1 MARAPQVEF
10 PGKKRQRVR
19 MRGTKHANEDTAKRL
34 RRNLDRLLE
43 HPERALPELTGSVR
57 RGWRRDPIE
66 RTMKEIDQV
75 VQRRSDTAWLKKR
88 MLARRGDHIAKA
100 LAGSFHAAHDTEIST
115 VGKYQNSAFGSG
127 SYIRRGDGKQAYLAS
142 LQNHNN
148 VTLRMLAW
156 EEHARRGLHFFSW
169 SNGFVCTGRDTT
181 PPEGWLDDVLE
192 RSRFT
197 FTTTTIDGV
206 TVHHTEGIDATVVAN
221 DQHNVTGYVRLVFHH
236 GPIVAIDLDAVSTA
250 GEKDKAFVHH
260 LAMSMLPP
268 ILPRL
273 VDVEARWSPE
283 GWPSD
288 QPLPQACV
296 DGMDRL
302 LDAWQGLTLNEGM
315 LAGRLKAEV
324 LTNLEHGL
332 VLDDRWSDGKS
343 VDDVVEHL
351 AGLGGTEDE
360 AVFAAAM
367 LASRMAVGG
376 GIIDTRGELR
386 ERDEGA
392 LLVTKGASLNA
403 IMGALWAD
411 HHEDGLVGLGLKGDD
426 LTAILASVDGRPKS
440 FGAFLRGLD
449 DARAAARREARF
461 PHRRGQL
468 KGPLGL
474 AHDLVLTGLLDGGG
488 RAQKAACDRHVDV
501 EEAAAAWAWLLAAD
515 RHTGQEWHF
524 EPVARDRGGAWSTAA
539 RALVDAG
546 KALLDDEDE
555 AHKVAFET
563 ALADLA
569 ATMGVAAP

>member
-43 HPERALPELTGSVR
+43 EPERALPSLAGSIR

-75 VQRRSDTAWLKKR
+75 VQRRGDTAWLKKR
-88 MLARRGDHIAKA
+88 MMARRGDHIAKA
-100 LAGSFHAAHDTEIST
+100 LAGSFHAAHDVEITT
-115 VGKYQNSAFGSG
+115 VGKYQNSAFGTG
-127 SYIRRGDGKQAYLAS
+127 SYIRRGEGKQAYLAS
-142 LQNHNN
+142 LQNHHN

-169 SNGFVCTGRDTT
+169 SEGFVCTGRATT
-181 PPEGWLDDVLE
+181 PPDGWLEDVLE
-192 RSRFT
+192 RSRFS
-197 FTTTTIDGV
+197 FSTTEVDGV
-206 TVHHTEGIDATVVAN
+206 AIHHTAGIDPDVVAS
-221 DQHNVTGYVRLVFHH
+221 DDHDVIGYIRLAFHH
-236 GPIVAIDLDAVSTA
+236 GPVVAIDLDAVGTA

-283 GWPSD
+283 GWPKD
-288 QPLPQACV
+288 TPLPKACKE
-296 DGMDRL
+296 GMDTL
-302 LDAWQGLTLNEGM
+302 LDAWQGLTLNEGV
-315 LAGRLKAEV
+315 LGGRLKAEV

-332 VLDDRWSDGKS
+332 VMNDGWLEGTDMDS
-343 VDDVVEHL
+343 IVERL
-351 AGLGGTEDE
+351 TALGGTQDE

-367 LASRMAVGG
+367 LAARMSVGG

-411 HHEDGLVGLGLKGDD
+411 HHEEGLVGLGVQGDD
-426 LTAILASVDGRPKS
+426 LAAILASVEGRPKS

-468 KGPLGL
+468 RGPLGIT
-474 AHDLVLTGLLDGGG
+474 HDLVLTGLLDGGG
-488 RAQKAACDRHVDV
+488 RAQKAACDRHDNV
-501 EEAAAAWAWLLAAD
+501 EEAAAAWAWLLAAE

-539 RALVDAG
+539 RALVEAG
-546 KALLDDEDE
+546 TALLDDDDE
-555 AHKVAFET
+555 SRREAFT
-563 ALADLA
+563 SALAELA
-569 ATMGVAAP
+569 ATMGVDAP

>member
-1 MARAPQVEF
+1 
-10 PGKKRQRVR
+10 
-19 MRGTKHANEDTAKRL
+19 
-34 RRNLDRLLE
+34 
-43 HPERALPELTGSVR
+43 
-57 RGWRRDPIE
+57 
-66 RTMKEIDQV
+66 
-75 VQRRSDTAWLKKR
+75 
-88 MLARRGDHIAKA
+88 
-100 LAGSFHAAHDTEIST
+100 
-115 VGKYQNSAFGSG
+115 
-127 SYIRRGDGKQAYLAS
+127 
-142 LQNHNN
+142 
-148 VTLRMLAW
+148 
-156 EEHARRGLHFFSW
+156 
-169 SNGFVCTGRDTT
+169 
-181 PPEGWLDDVLE
+181 
-192 RSRFT
+192 
-197 FTTTTIDGV
+197 
-206 TVHHTEGIDATVVAN
+206 
-221 DQHNVTGYVRLVFHH
+221 
-236 GPIVAIDLDAVSTA
+236 
-250 GEKDKAFVHH
+250 
-260 LAMSMLPP
+260 
-268 ILPRL
+268 
-273 VDVEARWSPE
+273 
-283 GWPSD
+283 
-288 QPLPQACV
+288 
-296 DGMDRL
+296 
-302 LDAWQGLTLNEGM
+302 M

-367 LASRMAVGG
+367 LAARMAVGG

-426 LTAILASVDGRPKS
+426 LAAILASVDGRPKS

-488 RAQKAACDRHVDV
+488 RAQKAACDRHDDV

-539 RALVDAG
+539 RALIDAG
-546 KALLDDEDE
+546 KALLEDE
-555 AHKVAFET
+555 EDGHRVAFET
-563 ALADLA
+563 ALANLA

>member
-1 MARAPQVEF
+1 MGRAPQVEF
-10 PGKKRQRVR
+10 PGKKRQRMR

-66 RTMKEIDQV
+66 RTMREIDQV

-88 MLARRGDHIAKA
+88 MLAKRGDHIAKA

-115 VGKYQNSAFGSG
+115 VGKYQNSAFGNG
-127 SYIRRGDGKQAYLAS
+127 SFIRRGDGKQAYLAS
-142 LQNHNN
+142 LQNHSNI
-148 VTLRMLAW
+148 TLRMLAW

-169 SNGFVCTGRDTT
+169 SDGFVCTGRDTT
-181 PPEGWLDDVLE
+181 PPEGWLEDVLE
-192 RSRFT
+192 RSRFAFST
-197 FTTTTIDGV
+197 ATVDGT
-206 TVHHTEGIDATVVAN
+206 TVHHTEGIDPEVVAA
-221 DQHNVTGYVRLVFHH
+221 DQHNVTGYIRLTFHH
-236 GPIVAIDLDAVSTA
+236 GPVVAIDLDAVGTA

-273 VDVEARWSPE
+273 VNVEARWSPE
-283 GWPSD
+283 GWSAED
-288 QPLPQACV
+288 PLPEGCV
-296 DGMDRL
+296 KGMDRL
-302 LDAWQGLTLNEGM
+302 LDAWQGLTLNEGV
-315 LAGRLKAEV
+315 LGGRLKAEV
-324 LTNLEHGL
+324 LTNLERGL
-332 VLDDRWSDGKS
+332 VLDDRWMDGE
-343 VDDVVEHL
+343 DLDAVVEQL
-351 AGLGGTEDE
+351 AKLGGSDDE
-360 AVFAAAM
+360 SVFAASM
-367 LASRMAVGG
+367 LTARMAVGG

-426 LTAILASVDGRPKS
+426 LTSILASVDGRPKS

-449 DARAAARREARF
+449 DARAAARQEARF

-468 KGPLGL
+468 AGPLGL

-488 RAQKAACDRHVDV
+488 RAQKAACDRHDDV

-539 RALVDAG
+539 RTLIEAG
-546 KALLDDEDE
+546 TALLNDGDESHQE
-555 AHKVAFET
+555 AFES
-563 ALADLA
+563 ALANLA

>member
-100 LAGSFHAAHDTEIST
+100 LAGSFHAAHDAEIST

-206 TVHHTEGIDATVVAN
+206 TVHHTEGVDATVVAN

>member
-100 LAGSFHAAHDTEIST
+100 LAGSFHAAHDAEIST

-142 LQNHNN
+142 LQNHSN

-197 FTTTTIDGV
+197 FTTTTVDGV
-206 TVHHTEGIDATVVAN
+206 TVHHTEGIDAAVVAN
-221 DQHNVTGYVRLVFHH
+221 DEHNVTGYVRWC
-236 GPIVAIDLDAVSTA
+236 STT
-250 GEKDKAFVHH
+250 VQ
-260 LAMSMLPP
+260 S
-268 ILPRL
+268 
-273 VDVEARWSPE
+273 
-283 GWPSD
+283 WPSISTPWARPVRKTRPSSTTLRCPCCRQSFLAWSMWNHVGHQRD
-288 QPLPQACV
+288 GHRTKALPQDCV

-315 LAGRLKAEV
+315 LAGRLK
-324 LTNLEHGL
+324 G
-332 VLDDRWSDGKS
+332 RG
-343 VDDVVEHL
+343 VDQ
-351 AGLGGTEDE
+351 
-360 AVFAAAM
+360 
-367 LASRMAVGG
+367 
-376 GIIDTRGELR
+376 
-386 ERDEGA
+386 
-392 LLVTKGASLNA
+392 
-403 IMGALWAD
+403 
-411 HHEDGLVGLGLKGDD
+411 
-426 LTAILASVDGRPKS
+426 P
-440 FGAFLRGLD
+440 
-449 DARAAARREARF
+449 
-461 PHRRGQL
+461 
-468 KGPLGL
+468 
-474 AHDLVLTGLLDGGG
+474 
-488 RAQKAACDRHVDV
+488 
-501 EEAAAAWAWLLAAD
+501 
-515 RHTGQEWHF
+515 
-524 EPVARDRGGAWSTAA
+524 
-539 RALVDAG
+539 
-546 KALLDDEDE
+546 
-555 AHKVAFET
+555 
-563 ALADLA
+563 
-569 ATMGVAAP
+569 

>member
-1 MARAPQVEF
+1 MGRAPQVEF
-10 PGKKRQRVR
+10 PGKKRQRMR

-66 RTMKEIDQV
+66 RTMREIDQV

-88 MLARRGDHIAKA
+88 MLAKRGDHIAKA

-115 VGKYQNSAFGSG
+115 VGKYQNSAFGNG
-127 SYIRRGDGKQAYLAS
+127 SFIRRGDGKQAYLAS
-142 LQNHNN
+142 LQNHSNI
-148 VTLRMLAW
+148 TLRMLAW

-169 SNGFVCTGRDTT
+169 SDGFVCTGRDTT
-181 PPEGWLDDVLE
+181 PPEGWLEDVLE
-192 RSRFT
+192 RSRFAFST
-197 FTTTTIDGV
+197 ATVDGT
-206 TVHHTEGIDATVVAN
+206 TVHHTEGIDPEVVAA
-221 DQHNVTGYVRLVFHH
+221 DQHNVTGYIRLTFHH
-236 GPIVAIDLDAVSTA
+236 GPVVAIDLDAVGTA

-273 VDVEARWSPE
+273 VNVEARWSPE
-283 GWPSD
+283 GWSAED
-288 QPLPQACV
+288 PLPEGCV
-296 DGMDRL
+296 KGMDRL
-302 LDAWQGLTLNEGM
+302 LDAWQGLTLNEGV
-315 LAGRLKAEV
+315 LGGRLKAEV

-332 VLDDRWSDGKS
+332 VLDDRWMDGE
-343 VDDVVEHL
+343 DLDAVVEQL
-351 AGLGGTEDE
+351 AKLGGSDDE
-360 AVFAAAM
+360 SVFAAAM
-367 LASRMAVGG
+367 LTARMAVGG

-403 IMGALWAD
+403 IMGALWTD

-426 LTAILASVDGRPKS
+426 LTSILASVDGRPKS

-449 DARAAARREARF
+449 DARAAARQEARF

-468 KGPLGL
+468 AGPLGL

-488 RAQKAACDRHVDV
+488 RAQKAACDRHDDV

-539 RALVDAG
+539 RTLIEAG
-546 KALLDDEDE
+546 AALLNDGDESHEE
-555 AHKVAFET
+555 AFAS
-563 ALADLA
+563 ALANLA

>member
-43 HPERALPELTGSVR
+43 DPERALPTLCGNIR

-66 RTMKEIDQV
+66 RTMREIDQV
-75 VQRRSDTAWLKKR
+75 VQRRGDTTWLKKR

-100 LAGSFHAAHDTEIST
+100 LAGSFHAAHDVEIST
-115 VGKYQNSAFGSG
+115 VGKYQNSAFGTG

-142 LQNHNN
+142 LQNHHN

-169 SNGFVCTGRDTT
+169 SEGFVCTGRDTT
-181 PPEGWLDDVLE
+181 PPEGWLEDVLE
-192 RSRFT
+192 RSRFS
-197 FTTTTIDGV
+197 FTTTEVDGV
-206 TVHHTEGIDATVVAN
+206 TVHHTEGVEASLVASDQPDAV
-221 DQHNVTGYVRLVFHH
+221 GYIRMAFHH
-236 GPIVAIDLDAVSTA
+236 GPLVAIDLEAVGTA

-283 GWPSD
+283 GWPED
-288 QPLPQACV
+288 KPLPDACME
-296 DGMDRL
+296 GMDRL

-315 LAGRLKAEV
+315 LGGRLKAEV

-332 VLDDRWSDGKS
+332 VMNDGWLDGSDMDRIIETLTS
-343 VDDVVEHL
+343 
-351 AGLGGTEDE
+351 LGGTEDE

-367 LASRMAVGG
+367 LVARMDVGG
-376 GIIDTRGELR
+376 GIIDTRGELL

-403 IMGALWAD
+403 IMGALWTE
-411 HHEDGLVGLGLKGDD
+411 HHEDGLVGLGVEGDD
-426 LTAILASVDGRPKS
+426 LEAILASVDGRPKS

-461 PHRRGQL
+461 PHRRGRL
-468 KGPLGL
+468 NGPLGIT
-474 AHDLVLTGLLDGGG
+474 HDLVLTALLDGGG
-488 RAQKAACDRHVDV
+488 RAQKAACDRHDDV
-501 EEAAAAWAWLLAAD
+501 EAAAAAWAWLLAAD
-515 RHTGQEWHF
+515 RNTGQEWHF

-539 RALVDAG
+539 RSLIEAG
-546 KALLDDEDE
+546 SALLDNDDDEHRD
-555 AHKVAFET
+555 AFTT
-563 ALADLA
+563 ALAELA
-569 ATMGVAAP
+569 ATMGVDAP

>member
-43 HPERALPELTGSVR
+43 HPERALPELRGSIR

-100 LAGSFHAAHDTEIST
+100 LAGSFHAAHDVEIST

-169 SNGFVCTGRDTT
+169 SDGFVCTGRDTT
-181 PPEGWLDDVLE
+181 PPEGWLEDVLE

-197 FTTTTIDGV
+197 FTTTTVDGV
-206 TVHHTEGIDATVVAN
+206 TVHHTEGIDATVVAE
-221 DQHNVTGYVRLVFHH
+221 DGHDPTGYIRLAFHH
-236 GPIVAIDLDAVSTA
+236 GPIVAIDLDAVGTA

-288 QPLPQACV
+288 QPLPQACL

-343 VDDVVEHL
+343 SDDVVEHL
-351 AGLGGTEDE
+351 AALGGTEDE
-360 AVFAAAM
+360 AVFASAM
-367 LASRMAVGG
+367 LTARMAVGG

-411 HHEDGLVGLGLKGDD
+411 HHEDGLIGLGLKGDD
-426 LTAILASVDGRPKS
+426 LAAILASVDGRPKS

-468 KGPLGL
+468 SGPLGL

-488 RAQKAACDRHVDV
+488 RAQKAACTRHDDL
-501 EEAAAAWAWLLAAD
+501 EEAAAAWAWLLASD

-539 RALVDAG
+539 RALIEAG
-546 KALLDDEDE
+546 QALLDEEEGAHRASFE
-555 AHKVAFET
+555 A
-563 ALADLA
+563 ALSHLA

>member
-43 HPERALPELTGSVR
+43 HPERALPELAGSVR

-88 MLARRGDHIAKA
+88 MLAKRGDHIAKA
-100 LAGSFHAAHDTEIST
+100 LAGSFHAAHDAEIST

-142 LQNHNN
+142 LQNHSN

-169 SNGFVCTGRDTT
+169 SNGFVCTGRDAT

-197 FTTTTIDGV
+197 FTTTAVDGV
-206 TVHHTEGIDATVVAN
+206 TVHHTEGIDAAVVAN

-236 GPIVAIDLDAVSTA
+236 GPIVAIDLDAVGTA

-288 QPLPQACV
+288 HALPQACV

-343 VDDVVEHL
+343 LDDVVEHL
-351 AGLGGTEDE
+351 ADLGGTEDE

-367 LASRMAVGG
+367 LTARMAVGG

-426 LTAILASVDGRPKS
+426 LAAILASVDGRPKS

-488 RAQKAACDRHVDV
+488 RAQKAACDRHDDV
-501 EEAAAAWAWLLAAD
+501 EEAAAAWA
-515 RHTGQEWHF
+515 
-524 EPVARDRGGAWSTAA
+524 
-539 RALVDAG
+539 
-546 KALLDDEDE
+546 
-555 AHKVAFET
+555 
-563 ALADLA
+563 
-569 ATMGVAAP
+569 

>member
-34 RRNLDRLLE
+34 RRSLDRLLE

-66 RTMKEIDQV
+66 RTMKEIDLV
-75 VQRRSDTAWLKKR
+75 VQRRGDTAWLKKR
-88 MLARRGDHIAKA
+88 MLAKRGDHIAKA
-100 LAGSFHAAHDTEIST
+100 LAGSFHAAHDVEIST
-115 VGKYQNSAFGSG
+115 VGKYQNSAFGTG

-169 SNGFVCTGRDTT
+169 SDGFVCTGRDTT
-181 PPEGWLDDVLE
+181 PPEGWLEDVLE

-197 FTTTTIDGV
+197 FTTTAVEGV
-206 TVHHTEGIDATVVAN
+206 TVHHTEGIDPAVVAADGHDN
-221 DQHNVTGYVRLVFHH
+221 TGYIRLAFHH
-236 GPIVAIDLDAVSTA
+236 GPIVAIDLDAVGTA

-273 VDVEARWSPE
+273 VDVEARWSPH
-283 GWPSD
+283 GWPEER
-288 QPLPQACV
+288 PLPEGCMA
-296 DGMDRL
+296 GMDRL
-302 LDAWQGLTLNEGM
+302 LDAWQGLTLNEGV
-315 LAGRLKAEV
+315 LGGRLKAEV
-324 LTNLEHGL
+324 LTNLDHGL
-332 VLDDRWSDGKS
+332 VLEDRWSDGVS
-343 VDDVVEHL
+343 VDDVVEQL
-351 AGLGGTEDE
+351 AGLGGSEDE

-367 LASRMAVGG
+367 LTARMAVGG

-411 HHEDGLVGLGLKGDD
+411 HHEDGLVGLGLSGDD
-426 LTAILASVDGRPKS
+426 LDAILASVDGRPKS

-468 KGPLGL
+468 SGPLGL
-474 AHDLVLTGLLDGGG
+474 THDLVLTGLLDGGG
-488 RAQKAACDRHVDV
+488 RAQKVACDRHDDV

-539 RALVDAG
+539 RALIEAG
-546 KALLDDEDE
+546 TALLEDGDDGRRE
-555 AHKVAFET
+555 AFAA

-569 ATMGVAAP
+569 VTMGVAAP

>member
-1 MARAPQVEF
+1 MGRAPQVEF
-10 PGKKRQRVR
+10 PGKKRQRMR

-66 RTMKEIDQV
+66 RTMREIDQV

-88 MLARRGDHIAKA
+88 MLAKRGDHIAKA

-115 VGKYQNSAFGSG
+115 VGKYQNSAFGNG
-127 SYIRRGDGKQAYLAS
+127 SFIRRGDGKQAYLAS
-142 LQNHNN
+142 LQNHSNI
-148 VTLRMLAW
+148 TLRMLAW

-181 PPEGWLDDVLE
+181 PPEGWLEDVLE
-192 RSRFT
+192 RSRFAFST
-197 FTTTTIDGV
+197 ATVDGT
-206 TVHHTEGIDATVVAN
+206 TVHHTEGIDPEVVAA
-221 DQHNVTGYVRLVFHH
+221 DQHNVTGYIRLTFHH
-236 GPIVAIDLDAVSTA
+236 GPVVAIDLDAVGTA

-273 VDVEARWSPE
+273 VNVEARWSPE
-283 GWPSD
+283 GWSAED
-288 QPLPQACV
+288 PLPEGCV
-296 DGMDRL
+296 KGMDRL
-302 LDAWQGLTLNEGM
+302 LDAWQGLTLNEGV
-315 LAGRLKAEV
+315 LGGRLKAEV

-332 VLDDRWSDGKS
+332 VLDDRWMDGE
-343 VDDVVEHL
+343 DLDAVVEQL
-351 AGLGGTEDE
+351 AKLGGSDDE
-360 AVFAAAM
+360 SVFAAAM
-367 LASRMAVGG
+367 LKARMAVGG

-403 IMGALWAD
+403 IMGALWTD

-426 LTAILASVDGRPKS
+426 LTSILASVDGRPKS

-449 DARAAARREARF
+449 DARAAARQEARF

-468 KGPLGL
+468 TGPLGL

-488 RAQKAACDRHVDV
+488 RAQKAACDRHDDV

-524 EPVARDRGGAWSTAA
+524 EPVARDRGGAWSTAT
-539 RALVDAG
+539 RTLIEAG
-546 KALLDDEDE
+546 TALLNDGDESHQE
-555 AHKVAFET
+555 AFAS
-563 ALADLA
+563 ALANLA

>member
-75 VQRRSDTAWLKKR
+75 VQRRGDTAWLKKR

-100 LAGSFHAAHDTEIST
+100 LAGSFHAAHDVEIST

-142 LQNHNN
+142 LQNHSN

-169 SNGFVCTGRDTT
+169 SDGFVCTGRATT
-181 PPEGWLDDVLE
+181 PPDGWLDDVLE

-197 FTTTTIDGV
+197 FTTTTVEGV
-206 TVHHTEGIDATVVAN
+206 TVHHTEGIDAAVVAN
-221 DQHNVTGYVRLVFHH
+221 DHHDDTGYIRLVFHH
-236 GPIVAIDLDAVSTA
+236 GPIVAIDLDAVGTA

-288 QPLPQACV
+288 QALPQGCV

-343 VDDVVEHL
+343 VEDVVEHL
-351 AGLGGTEDE
+351 VGLGGTEDE

-367 LASRMAVGG
+367 LTARMAIGG

-392 LLVTKGASLNA
+392 LLVTKGTSLNA
-403 IMGALWAD
+403 IMGALWAQ

-426 LTAILASVDGRPKS
+426 LAAILASVDGRPKS

-461 PHRRGQL
+461 PHRRGHIN
-468 KGPLGL
+468 GPLGL
-474 AHDLVLTGLLDGGG
+474 THDLVLTGLLDGGG
-488 RAQKAACDRHVDV
+488 RAQKAACGRHDDV
-501 EEAAAAWAWLLAAD
+501 EEAAAAWAWLLAAN

-539 RALVDAG
+539 RGLIEAG
-546 KALLDDEDE
+546 EALLGEDDEVRRE
-555 AHKVAFET
+555 AFET